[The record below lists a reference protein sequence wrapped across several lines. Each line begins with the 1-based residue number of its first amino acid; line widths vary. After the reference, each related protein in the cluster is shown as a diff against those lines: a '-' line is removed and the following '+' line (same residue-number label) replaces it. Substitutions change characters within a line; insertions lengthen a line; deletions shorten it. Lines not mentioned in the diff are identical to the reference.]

1 MNATDAKQPVAD
13 LAFGEVVFDVTVSG
27 GVRWLRGLQIATAL
41 GYKNPSVDIKNL
53 HARNADEFTPDMTQV
68 MHLPTA
74 GGVQQV
80 RVFSL
85 RGAHLLGMLANT
97 SKAKAFRRW
106 VLDVL
111 DREAAKLT
119 ARPQPLYPTAI
130 LLTEDLSAARGAMID
145 VAAMLGMV
153 QHGLS
158 HIPDAWAA
166 ARSLNVARF
175 QLEQFAQTLDG
186 VLGDSLPDMPVHA
199 PAAPPATCAAQSS
212 PAPEPAPMPA
222 DVPAAVDA
230 PAQAE
235 LPIDQAPALLPAVT
249 APAPRVYLSAT
260 AIRAAEIGQFV
271 QAWREGRIVAP
282 SGLALPYV
290 PALKTDVFDAFVCW
304 RNQQGMKPPMGDC
317 RSGLLHPFK
326 EHGLIMKGQW
336 VARKQCLVYYP
347 GGNRKPPEGQRM
359 NEWLAESVAAF
370 QHVAAELFGVGSVS
384 HEPPAEP
391 A

>member
-97 SKAKAFRRW
+97 DKAKAFRRW

-111 DREAAKLT
+111 DKEAAKLT
-119 ARPQPLYPTAI
+119 AAAQPIYPTTHPP
-130 LLTEDLSAARGAMID
+130 LTEDLSAARE
-145 VAAMLGMV
+145 AMLDAAALMGMV
-153 QHGLS
+153 QRSLS
-158 HIPDAWAA
+158 AVPVAGDAV
-166 ARSLNVARF
+166 RSLNAGRF
-175 QLEQFAQTLDG
+175 LLEQFANTLDG
-186 VLGDSLPDMPVHA
+186 VLAAHVSEKPVYA
-199 PAAPPATCAAQSS
+199 PAAPASARTAPPCPAPA
-212 PAPEPAPMPA
+212 PAPE
-222 DVPAAVDA
+222 PAAVDA
-230 PAQAE
+230 PVQAE
-235 LPIDQAPALLPAVT
+235 LPINPAPALLPAVT
-249 APAPRVYLSAT
+249 APAPRVRLSA
-260 AIRAAEIGQFV
+260 AAMRAAEIGQFV

-290 PALKTDVFDAFVCW
+290 PVLIADVFSAFVCW

-317 RSGLLHPFK
+317 RNGLLHPFK

-336 VARKQCLVYYP
+336 VARTQRTVFYP

-359 NEWLAESVAAF
+359 NAWLAESVAEF
-370 QHVAAELFGVGSVS
+370 QEVAAELFGVGSVS
-384 HEPPAEP
+384 HEPPADP

>member
-27 GVRWLRGLQIATAL
+27 GIRWLRGLQIASAL

-68 MHLPTA
+68 MPLPTA

-97 SKAKAFRRW
+97 DKAKSFRRW

-111 DREAAKLT
+111 DKEAAKI
-119 ARPQPLYPTAI
+119 ASAAQPIYPATHPP
-130 LLTEDLSAARGAMID
+130 LTEDLSAARE
-145 VAAMLGMV
+145 AMLDAAALMGMV
-153 QHGLS
+153 QRSLS
-158 HIPDAWAA
+158 AVPVAGDAV
-166 ARSLNVARF
+166 RSLNAGRF
-175 QLEQFAQTLDG
+175 LLEQFANTLDG
-186 VLGDSLPDMPVHA
+186 VLAAHVSEKPVYAPVAPASASTAPPCPAPA
-199 PAAPPATCAAQSS
+199 PAAA
-212 PAPEPAPMPA
+212 
-222 DVPAAVDA
+222 PAAVDA
-230 PAQAE
+230 PVQAE
-235 LPIDQAPALLPAVT
+235 LPINPAPALLPAVT
-249 APAPRVYLSAT
+249 APAPRVRLSA
-260 AIRAAEIGQFV
+260 AAMRAAEIGQFV

-282 SGLALPYV
+282 SGAALPYV
-290 PALKTDVFDAFVCW
+290 PVLIADVFSAFVCW

-317 RSGLLHPFK
+317 RNGLLHPFK

-336 VARKQCLVYYP
+336 VARTQRTVFYP

-359 NEWLAESVAAF
+359 NAWLAESVAEF
-370 QHVAAELFGVGSVS
+370 QEVAAELFGVGSVS
-384 HEPPAEP
+384 HEPPADP